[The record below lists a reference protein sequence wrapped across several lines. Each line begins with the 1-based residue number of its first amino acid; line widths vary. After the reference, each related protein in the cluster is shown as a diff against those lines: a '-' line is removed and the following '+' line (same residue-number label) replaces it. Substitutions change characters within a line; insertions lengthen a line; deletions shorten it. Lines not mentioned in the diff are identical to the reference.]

1 MSQHKTLEAQKR
13 EGAGTQIAKKLRRQG
28 ILPAVVYG
36 AHQRTYPIQVNE
48 IAFRDVLKGSATE
61 NILVDL
67 RIEGAVE
74 KVKLALVQAVQ
85 RDCLTGS
92 VLHIDFNAVNENEP
106 IHAKVGIELTGTSKG
121 VKAGGVLD
129 QQIHEIEIT
138 CLPNDLP
145 DMIHIDIAH
154 LGIDD
159 AVHISDVTFPKGV
172 TPLMEESVI
181 IAIVSEPSA
190 LKSEDDETEAAAATG
205 DAASTEAADE
215 DGEKADGDDDK

>member
-13 EGAGTQIAKKLRRQG
+13 DGAGTQIAKKLRRQG

-48 IAFRDVLKGSATE
+48 IAFRDALKGSATE

-74 KVKLALVQAVQ
+74 KVKLALVQSVQ
-85 RDCLTGS
+85 RDSLSGA

-106 IHAKVGIELTGTSKG
+106 IHAKVGIELNGVSKG
-121 VKAGGVLD
+121 VKAGGILD

-145 DMIHIDIAH
+145 DMIHIDVTH
-154 LGIDD
+154 LGIED
-159 AVHISDVTFPKGV
+159 AVHVGDVVFPKGV
-172 TPLMEESVI
+172 TPLMEEGVI

-190 LKSEDDETEAAAATG
+190 LKSEDEVTEESAAATP
-205 DAASTEAADE
+205 AEETAE
-215 DGEKADGDDDK
+215 DGDKADDDK